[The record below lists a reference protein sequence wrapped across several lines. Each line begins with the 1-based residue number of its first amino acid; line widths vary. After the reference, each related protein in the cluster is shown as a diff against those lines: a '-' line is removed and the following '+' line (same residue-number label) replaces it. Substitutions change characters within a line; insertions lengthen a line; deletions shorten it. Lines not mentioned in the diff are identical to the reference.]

1 LKLSKTLE
9 EYFDEMP
16 PFNFIDKSMLNQV
29 KHWTRNRLAPESEL
43 YNYTRYLD
51 YWHETF
57 QEKSKLRLLFTG
69 LDPYL
74 DFMEL
79 GHVFDNSRLLE
90 DVGIENSVPADE
102 YIKNSMNFVEKID
115 VLEGAIDP

>member
-1 LKLSKTLE
+1 
-9 EYFDEMP
+9 
-16 PFNFIDKSMLNQV
+16 MLNQV

-43 YNYTRYLD
+43 YNYHKYLD

-79 GHVFDNSRLLE
+79 GHIFDNSRLLE